1 MDKNELTVNLEQD
14 LNEISGLIWKY
25 MDDKYLR
32 EFKNKIQAYK
42 QNARQNMSKEAQF
55 LQALIPFMPNESKVL
70 DKMLEAVI
78 YNDMIEKGFTE
89 YKELSTLYRDENKER
104 EQIKKLMYKLILFK
118 LIQVIESVSKT
129 NE

>member
-32 EFKNKIQAYK
+32 EFKNKIQVYK